1 MTGKNREIPFK
12 ILKGAK
18 IAFFNR
24 NNRARK
30 QQCWKEIITNLE
42 FYTQNSVNNE
52 EIKVF
57 QANKNR
63 S

>member
-30 QQCWKEIITNLE
+30 QQC
-42 FYTQNSVNNE
+42 
-52 EIKVF
+52 
-57 QANKNR
+57 
-63 S
+63 